1 MATSITTLSSKLTC
15 CGRCRIPPLALREL
29 HRLARNALLGLR
41 RLIFDRIFHRSFW
54 TWRRH
59 PAIIIPTM
67 LGSALQLILQSI
79 LTLVLMLLLTSWALA
94 GSLSGF
100 LTEYSN
106 AGLFGVFQD
115 PAFSFTLVP
124 VVAITAVALVLV
136 AVIGGGY
143 VYSAEYGMYVDA
155 WNRESVPVRSVLEN
169 GSRRWRPMAWTLLL
183 SNIITWGPAVIGYLL
198 IIASGLPVTTLESRL
213 LTR

>member
-1 MATSITTLSSKLTC
+1 
-15 CGRCRIPPLALREL
+15 
-29 HRLARNALLGLR
+29 
-41 RLIFDRIFHRSFW
+41 
-54 TWRRH
+54 
-59 PAIIIPTM
+59 M

-100 LTEYSN
+100 LTEYNN

-124 VVAITAVALVLV
+124 VVAVTVVALVLV

-143 VYSAEYGMYVDA
+143 VYSAEYGLFVGRL
-155 WNRESVPVRSVLEN
+155 NH
-169 GSRRWRPMAWTLLL
+169 GS
-183 SNIITWGPAVIGYLL
+183 
-198 IIASGLPVTTLESRL
+198 LPGRA
-213 LTR
+213 

>member
-1 MATSITTLSSKLTC
+1 
-15 CGRCRIPPLALREL
+15 
-29 HRLARNALLGLR
+29 
-41 RLIFDRIFHRSFW
+41 
-54 TWRRH
+54 
-59 PAIIIPTM
+59 M

-100 LTEYSN
+100 LTEYNN

-124 VVAITAVALVLV
+124 VVAVTVVALVLV

-143 VYSAEYGMYVDA
+143 VYSAQYGIDLCSWA
-155 WNRESVPVRSVLEN
+155 FDSLPLRSVLGN
-169 GSRRWRPMAWTLLL
+169 GAPR
-183 SNIITWGPAVIGYLL
+183 WGPNALSFL
-198 IIASGLPVTTLESRL
+198 
-213 LTR
+213 